1 MNAVN
6 DPDLKLLVLV
16 LSVAV
21 LGGAFWFFR
30 DDIFPPAPEPAV
42 VLPEPAGEE
51 EPVRKEPIHPIA
63 SPEMSMS
70 REGELVPLPP
80 LDDSDSYFL
89 LALIDLFGSGV
100 EPVLV
105 REALV
110 DKFVTTVDNL
120 PRSHVAEKIRPVG
133 RLSGAF
139 VVDATADKRT
149 FELSN
154 DNFARYDHLVNM
166 AANADV
172 EAVVATYRRFYPLFQ
187 ESYERLGYPDGYFN
201 DRVVEVIDHLLATP
215 AIEEPVRLVRPHVL
229 YRFADPDIEAL
240 SSGQKLLIR
249 MGPANAGR
257 MQEVLRQLRIRIA
270 RAPA

>member
-1 MNAVN
+1 VNAVK

-16 LSVAV
+16 LSVVV

-30 DDIFPPAPEPAV
+30 EDIFPPAPEPV
-42 VLPEPAGEE
+42 VVQPEPAEE
-51 EPVRKEPIHPIA
+51 KEPAKKEPIHPIA

-120 PRSHVAEKIRPVG
+120 TRSHVAEKVRPVG

-139 VVDATADKRT
+139 TVDATADKRT

-154 DNFARYDHLVNM
+154 DNFARYDHLVDM
-166 AANADV
+166 ATNADI
-172 EAVVATYRRFYPLFQ
+172 EAVVAMYRRFYPLFQ

-201 DRVVEVIDHLLATP
+201 DRVVEVTDHLLATP
-215 AIEEPVRLVRPHVL
+215 VIEEPVRLLRPHVL
-229 YRFADPDIEAL
+229 YKFADPNTEAL

-249 MGPANAGR
+249 MGPVNAER
-257 MQEVLRQLRIRIA
+257 MQEVLRRLRFQIA
-270 RAPA
+270 RTPT

>member
-1 MNAVN
+1 MG
-6 DPDLKLLVLV
+6 DFFK
-16 LSVAV
+16 VANH
-21 LGGAFWFFR
+21 GR
-30 DDIFPPAPEPAV
+30 
-42 VLPEPAGEE
+42 AGLY
-51 EPVRKEPIHPIA
+51 P
-63 SPEMSMS
+63 
-70 REGELVPLPP
+70 
-80 LDDSDSYFL
+80 
-89 LALIDLFGSGV
+89 
-100 EPVLV
+100 
-105 REALV
+105 
-110 DKFVTTVDNL
+110 
-120 PRSHVAEKIRPVG
+120 PVG

>member
-1 MNAVN
+1 MNAVK

-16 LSVAV
+16 LSVVV

-30 DDIFPPAPEPAV
+30 EDIFPPAPEPV
-42 VLPEPAGEE
+42 VVQPEPAEE
-51 EPVRKEPIHPIA
+51 KEPAKKEPIHPIA

-120 PRSHVAEKIRPVG
+120 TRSHVAEKVRPVG

-139 VVDATADKRT
+139 TVDATADKRT

-154 DNFARYDHLVNM
+154 DNFARYDHLVDM
-166 AANADV
+166 ATNADI
-172 EAVVATYRRFYPLFQ
+172 EAVVAMYRRFYPLFQ

-201 DRVVEVIDHLLATP
+201 DRVVEVTDHLLATP
-215 AIEEPVRLVRPHVL
+215 VIEEPVRLLRPHVL
-229 YRFADPDIEAL
+229 YKFADPNTEAL

-249 MGPANAGR
+249 MGPVNAER
-257 MQEVLRQLRIRIA
+257 MQEVLRRLRFQIA
-270 RAPA
+270 RTPT